1 MELQDIITA
10 EQLRQDQDEVFAD
23 VLASATP
30 KVIIYEGQ
38 PSLVLI
44 GAESYQ
50 AQVTRLAILAK
61 MIAGR
66 KDVEAG
72 RVISNDQVIA
82 ELQERINTAWLRRS
96 IDGKSTSVLGR
107 ISPRRSIR
115 SGRRD
120 VLPNSI

>member
-1 MELQDIITA
+1 
-10 EQLRQDQDEVFAD
+10 
-23 VLASATP
+23 
-30 KVIIYEGQ
+30 
-38 PSLVLI
+38 
-44 GAESYQ
+44 
-50 AQVTRLAILAK
+50 

-115 SGRRD
+115 SGQRD